1 MLKTAERP
9 ISELAETALKT
20 VEKRTDPKR
29 DNRDGLKAALAPPR
43 VTAAVDLGA
52 SKVACFIMK
61 PEGVRRGDRT
71 LTTCGVGYVA
81 SRGVR
86 GGAIVNL
93 DEASE
98 AIAQAVERAE
108 NVAGVNVQA
117 VTIATA
123 GGQLCSSRVHGR
135 VSIGARPIGDH
146 DLVRAIGNALSQ
158 IKIPGRRAIH
168 ILPIAWAVDGQ
179 GGVRDPRAMF
189 GRNLGVELLVVSVAE
204 TVFNTLGACV
214 ERAHL
219 QLEGVVA
226 APFVSA
232 LAALEEDELDLG
244 SVCIDMGGGST
255 SASVFRGGSLI
266 HVETVPVGGHHVTQD
281 IARGLS
287 TSIAGAERIKTLHG
301 SAIAS
306 ANEDREMIEAP
317 PRGDDPGAGPVVAPR
332 SLLKGIIAPRV
343 EETLELLRDRL
354 KAAGAGI
361 EPGSGLVLTGGAS
374 QLAGVREVAV
384 RVFDR
389 PVRLGRPR
397 RVPHLADAASGPA
410 FTAAAGILH
419 RSAFGPRE
427 AVSSRQLSSSKLRRE
442 PLDPRANVITKAA
455 SWLRDNL

>member
-1 MLKTAERP
+1 MSKLEDR
-9 ISELAETALKT
+9 
-20 VEKRTDPKR
+20 R
-29 DNRDGLKAALAPPR
+29 DARDGLKALAPR
-43 VTAAVDLGA
+43 QQVTAAVDLGA

-61 PEGVRRGDRT
+61 PDGVRRSDRT
-71 LTTCGVGYVA
+71 LLPAGVGYIQ

-86 GGAIVNL
+86 GGAIVNTE
-93 DEASE
+93 EAVE

-108 NVAGVNVQA
+108 TMAGVSVSG
-117 VTIATA
+117 VTVAIS
-123 GGQLCSSRVHGR
+123 GGQLSSRRLRAEVT
-135 VSIGARPIGDH
+135 IGARPISDN
-146 DLVRAIGNALSQ
+146 DCNKAIAQAVALSRAA
-158 IKIPGRRAIH
+158 GRRPIH
-168 ILPIAWAVDGQ
+168 LLPIAWSVDAQ
-179 GGVRDPRAMF
+179 GGVKDPRSMF
-189 GRNLGVELLVVSVAE
+189 GRVLGLELLVVSISESA
-204 TVFNTLGACV
+204 FQTLSYCV

-219 QLEGVVA
+219 KLEGVVA

-232 LAALEEDELDLG
+232 LASVEDDEMDLG
-244 SVCIDMGGGST
+244 CICIDMGGGST
-255 SASVFRGGSLI
+255 AVSVFSNGSLV
-266 HVETVPVGGHHVTQD
+266 HVDSLAVGGHHVTAD

-343 EETLELLRDRL
+343 EETLELLRERL
-354 KAAGAGI
+354 RAANVAIEPGAGI
-361 EPGSGLVLTGGAS
+361 ILTGGAS

-410 FTAAAGILH
+410 FCTAAGVLH
-419 RSAFGPRE
+419 RAAFGPRE
-427 AVSSRQLSSSKLRRE
+427 AVATNRLTANKGRPLQMDPDANPIGKL
-442 PLDPRANVITKAA
+442 AF
-455 SWLRDNL
+455 WLRENL

>member
-1 MLKTAERP
+1 MGKLKTLTP
-9 ISELAETALKT
+9 
-20 VEKRTDPKR
+20 VESAQSGRE
-29 DNRDGLKAALAPPR
+29 GLKAALSRAP
-43 VTAAVDLGA
+43 VFAALDLGA
-52 SKVACFIMK
+52 SKVTCFIMK
-61 PEGVRRGDRT
+61 PEGVRRADRT
-71 LTTCGVGYVA
+71 LTCAGVSYVQ

-86 GGAIVNL
+86 GSAIVNL

-108 NVAGVNVQA
+108 SVAGVNVQG
-117 VTIATA
+117 VTVATA
-123 GGQLCSSRVHGR
+123 GGQPQSNR
-135 VSIGARPIGDH
+135 VSGKVSLGARPISDGD
-146 DLVRAIGNALSQ
+146 LIRAIQQALSQ
-158 IKIPGRRAIH
+158 IKLPGRRAAH

-179 GGVRDPRAMF
+179 GGVRDPRSMF
-189 GRNLGVELLVVSVAE
+189 GRTLSVELLVVSVAE
-204 TVFNTLGACV
+204 AVFQTLGACV

-219 QLEGVVA
+219 QFEGIVV

-232 LAALEEDELDLG
+232 LAALEEDEMDLG
-244 SVCIDMGGGST
+244 AVCIDMGGGST
-255 SASVFRGGSLI
+255 SAAVFSGGSLV
-266 HVETVPVGGHHVTQD
+266 HVESVPVGGQHVTQD

-287 TSIAGAERIKTLHG
+287 TSVAGAERIKTLHG

-317 PRGDDPGAGPVVAPR
+317 PRGDDPGAGPVFAPR

-343 EETLELLRDRL
+343 EETLELLRDQL
-354 KAAGAGI
+354 KSSGAPLDPGAGV
-361 EPGSGLVLTGGAS
+361 VLTGGAS

-410 FTAAAGILH
+410 FCAAAGILH

-427 AVSSRQLSSSKLRRE
+427 AVSARALASAKLRRE
-442 PLDPRANVITKAA
+442 PLDPGANPVAKAA
-455 SWLRDNL
+455 AWLRENL

>member
-1 MLKTAERP
+1 MLKTAAR
-9 ISELAETALKT
+9 SQ
-20 VEKRTDPKR
+20 
-29 DNRDGLKAALAPPR
+29 DNRQTEQRKADQRKDGRDGLKAALAPPK

-52 SKVACFIMK
+52 SKVTCFIMK
-61 PEGVRRGDRT
+61 PEGVHRGDRT
-71 LTTCGVGYVA
+71 LTTCGVGYVQ
-81 SRGVR
+81 SRGIR
-86 GGAIVNL
+86 GGSIVNL
-93 DEASE
+93 DEASA

-108 NVAGVNVQA
+108 NLAGVNVQG

-123 GGQLCSSRVHGR
+123 GGALTSTRVTGR
-135 VSIGARPIGDH
+135 VSIGARPIADN
-146 DLVRAIGNALSQ
+146 DLVRAISNALAQ
-158 IKIPGRRAIH
+158 IKLPGRRAIH
-168 ILPIAWAVDGQ
+168 ILPMSWAVDGQ

-189 GRNLGVELLVVSVAE
+189 GKTLGVELLVVSVAE

-219 QLEGVVA
+219 QLDGVVA

-232 LAALEEDELDLG
+232 LASLEEDEMDLG

-255 SASVFRGGSLI
+255 SASVFRGGSLV
-266 HVETVPVGGHHVTQD
+266 HVETVPVGGQHVTQD

-287 TSIAGAERIKTLHG
+287 TSIVGAERIKTLHG

-317 PRGDDPGAGPVVAPR
+317 PRGDDPGAGPVIAPR

-354 KAAGAGI
+354 KAAGAPI
-361 EPGSGLVLTGGAS
+361 EPGAGLVLTGGAS

-410 FTAAAGILH
+410 FTACAGILH

-427 AVSSRQLSSSKLRRE
+427 AVSTKQFSSTKRWRE
-442 PLDPRANVITKAA
+442 PLDPRANPVAKAA
-455 SWLRDNL
+455 AWLRDNL

>member
-1 MLKTAERP
+1 M
-9 ISELAETALKT
+9 S
-20 VEKRTDPKR
+20 
-29 DNRDGLKAALAPPR
+29 
-43 VTAAVDLGA
+43 
-52 SKVACFIMK
+52 
-61 PEGVRRGDRT
+61 
-71 LTTCGVGYVA
+71 
-81 SRGVR
+81 
-86 GGAIVNL
+86 
-93 DEASE
+93 
-98 AIAQAVERAE
+98 
-108 NVAGVNVQA
+108 
-117 VTIATA
+117 
-123 GGQLCSSRVHGR
+123 
-135 VSIGARPIGDH
+135 
-146 DLVRAIGNALSQ
+146 
-158 IKIPGRRAIH
+158 
-168 ILPIAWAVDGQ
+168 WAVDGQ

-189 GRNLGVELLVVSVAE
+189 GKTLGVELLVVSVAE

-219 QLEGVVA
+219 QLDGVVA

-232 LAALEEDELDLG
+232 LASLEEDEMDLG

-255 SASVFRGGSLI
+255 SASVFRGGSLV
-266 HVETVPVGGHHVTQD
+266 HVETVPVGGQHVTQD

-287 TSIAGAERIKTLHG
+287 TSIVGAERIKTLHG

-317 PRGDDPGAGPVVAPR
+317 PRGDDPGAGPVIAPR

-354 KAAGAGI
+354 KAAGAPI
-361 EPGSGLVLTGGAS
+361 EPGAGLVLTGGAS

-410 FTAAAGILH
+410 FTACAGILH

-427 AVSSRQLSSSKLRRE
+427 AVSTKQFSSTKLRRE
-442 PLDPRANVITKAA
+442 PLDPRANPVAKAA
-455 SWLRDNL
+455 AWLRDNL